1 MEQNRLDILKKVEN
15 GEISLEKASEILD
28 DLEHNEIVPNTLDV
42 ESRKFTQ
49 SEFETNKSEKFEKPG
64 WSLIFWIIPLLLGV
78 ILTIFSSTWL
88 YQNYQSSGLGFK
100 FWLTWIPFLI
110 GVFLIYFGWIL
121 QKSRWIYLNIKQPK
135 GNSPQ
140 RIFIALPLPT
150 QLLGFFLKIFK
161 GKIPSNVS
169 NLNIDEII
177 QNIDQQIKKDEPLY
191 IDVDDEDGTK
201 VEIYIG

>member
-1 MEQNRLDILKKVEN
+1 MEQTRLDTLKKVEN
-15 GEISLEKASEILD
+15 GEISLEKASEILA
-28 DLEHNEIVPNTLDV
+28 DLEQNDIFPITVDV
-42 ESRKFTQ
+42 EPEKVDQ
-49 SEFETNKSEKFEKPG
+49 SGYETNKTEKFEKPA
-64 WSLIFWIIPLLLGV
+64 WSHFFWIVPLLLGV

-121 QKSRWIYLNIKQPK
+121 QKSRWIHVNIKQPK
-135 GNSPQ
+135 GQSPQ
-140 RIFIALPLPT
+140 RIFIALPLPI

-169 NLNIDEII
+169 NLNIDELL

-191 IDVDDEDGTK
+191 IDVNDEDGTK

>member
-1 MEQNRLDILKKVEN
+1 MEQDRLDILRKVEN
-15 GEISLEKASEILD
+15 GEISLEKASEILAVLD
-28 DLEHNEIVPNTLDV
+28 QNEVGIVSSDNDIGTFNQNELITKQP
-42 ESRKFTQ
+42 
-49 SEFETNKSEKFEKPG
+49 EKIEKPA
-64 WSLIFWIIPLLLGV
+64 WSLLFWIIPLLLGV

-110 GVFLIYFGWIL
+110 GVFMIYLGWIL
-121 QKSRWIYLNIKQPK
+121 QKSRWIHVNIKQPK
-135 GNSPQ
+135 GHSPQ

-161 GKIPSNVS
+161 GKMPSGVS
-169 NLNIDEII
+169 NLNIEELI
-177 QNIDQQIKKDEPLY
+177 QNIDQQIKKDEPLFV
-191 IDVDDEDGTK
+191 DVNDEDGTK